1 MRRSPFRCLAR
12 SSMLSRHLPRRRRVS
27 AALLRPLSEHKR
39 TVRSRESTVQLEGAR
54 PCTYSHRIPYESAKG
69 GIYLILPSLARQPTL
84 ASLEIA
90 ASAENMRLKSV
101 DATETHPNPQGS
113 SARRPH
119 VRSVLKPLYSK
130 RMTDWGRYAKNLA
143 FRHALI

>member
-1 MRRSPFRCLAR
+1 
-12 SSMLSRHLPRRRRVS
+12 MLSRLLPRRRRRS

-54 PCTYSHRIPYESAKG
+54 PCTYSHHIPYESAKG

-90 ASAENMRLKSV
+90 ASAENVRFKSV

-119 VRSVLKPLYSK
+119 VRSVLKPRQYCPKILPHILL
-130 RMTDWGRYAKNLA
+130 TDNNRYALHTA
-143 FRHALI
+143 HLSQH